1 MLMLVFLLGACA
13 RLWGALAL
21 RRLSLTVN
29 SRQTGVFPGQTLT
42 FDLRIHNDKLLP
54 LAWMELSFPL
64 SPDLCMTPEE
74 TRSPDDW
81 EQAVLK
87 AQGYSVRLL
96 GEKKLPL
103 CLWYETL
110 EVSSVWTA
118 RRRGIY
124 SISGWRL
131 RTGDGFGM
139 SQVEQEVNPDD
150 VRQFAVY
157 PALTSVTVEPFLRN
171 LWNADTGARGVMEDV
186 TVIRSTRDYQPGDQ
200 VRHINWRLTA
210 RCQPLSVNVYED
222 VLPRSVHFLLDGE
235 SFGGPAPHWEEME
248 ETLSVLASVLVGLS
262 EVQVACGL
270 SVCRGA
276 APAMHRGIGED
287 IFPLLRMLAAW
298 KPAPP
303 LKEGESSRILRRT
316 AAFDRHALLEEAG
329 RVGRFYYIAYS
340 SEMLEQQPV
349 LRSLDSSC
357 MTLLTWQEE
366 RNFGDYEVVC
376 LRSLRKGEES

>member
-1 MLMLVFLLGACA
+1 
-13 RLWGALAL
+13 
-21 RRLSLTVN
+21 
-29 SRQTGVFPGQTLT
+29 
-42 FDLRIHNDKLLP
+42 
-54 LAWMELSFPL
+54 
-64 SPDLCMTPEE
+64 
-74 TRSPDDW
+74 
-81 EQAVLK
+81 
-87 AQGYSVRLL
+87 
-96 GEKKLPL
+96 
-103 CLWYETL
+103 
-110 EVSSVWTA
+110 
-118 RRRGIY
+118 
-124 SISGWRL
+124 
-131 RTGDGFGM
+131 M

-235 SFGGPAPHWEEME
+235 SFGGLAPHWEEME